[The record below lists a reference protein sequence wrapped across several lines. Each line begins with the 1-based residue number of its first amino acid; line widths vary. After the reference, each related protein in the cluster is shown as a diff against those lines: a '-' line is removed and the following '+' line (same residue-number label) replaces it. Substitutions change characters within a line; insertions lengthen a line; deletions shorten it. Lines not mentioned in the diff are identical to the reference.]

1 MNIKDMARNSTNEKN
16 SKIYNI
22 FRGSLVAILITII
35 SLLIFSI
42 LLTHTNISEKSIVPV
57 ITIITAVS
65 ILTGSI
71 LSVSKIENRG
81 LFNGALVGLIYI
93 LAIYILSSIIN
104 KNFAINLNSL
114 ILISSAVIS
123 GMMGGIIGVNMNNK
137 KR

>member
-1 MNIKDMARNSTNEKN
+1 MNIKDIARNSTNEKN

-104 KNFAINLNSL
+104 KNFTINLNSL

>member
-1 MNIKDMARNSTNEKN
+1 MNIKDIARNSTNEKN

>member
-1 MNIKDMARNSTNEKN
+1 MNIKDIARNSTNEKN

-42 LLTHTNISEKSIVPV
+42 LLTYTNISEKSIVPV

>member
-1 MNIKDMARNSTNEKN
+1 MNIKDIARNSTNEKN

-22 FRGSLVAILITII
+22 FRGCLVAILITII

-81 LFNGALVGLIYI
+81 LFNGALVGLTYI

>member
-1 MNIKDMARNSTNEKN
+1 MNIKDIARNSTNEKD

-22 FRGSLVAILITII
+22 FRGSLAAILITII

>member
-1 MNIKDMARNSTNEKN
+1 MNIKDIARNSTNEKN

-81 LFNGALVGLIYI
+81 LFNGALVGLTYI

-114 ILISSAVIS
+114 ILISSAVVS

>member
-1 MNIKDMARNSTNEKN
+1 MNIKDIARNSTNEKN

-81 LFNGALVGLIYI
+81 FFNGALVGLIYI

>member
-1 MNIKDMARNSTNEKN
+1 MNIKDIARNSTNEKN

-42 LLTHTNISEKSIVPV
+42 LLTHTNISEKSIMPV

>member
-1 MNIKDMARNSTNEKN
+1 MNIKDIARNSTNEKN

-81 LFNGALVGLIYI
+81 FFNGALVGLTYI

>member
-1 MNIKDMARNSTNEKN
+1 MNIKDIARNSTNEKN

-42 LLTHTNISEKSIVPV
+42 LLTHTNISEKSIMPV

-65 ILTGSI
+65 ILTGNI

>member
-1 MNIKDMARNSTNEKN
+1 MNIKDIARNSTNEKN

-81 LFNGALVGLIYI
+81 LFNGALVGLTYI

-123 GMMGGIIGVNMNNK
+123 GMLGGIIGVNMNNK

>member
-1 MNIKDMARNSTNEKN
+1 MNIKDIARNSTNEKN

-22 FRGSLVAILITII
+22 FRGCLVAILITII

>member
-1 MNIKDMARNSTNEKN
+1 MNIKDIARNSTNEKN

-81 LFNGALVGLIYI
+81 LFNGALVGLTYI

>member
-1 MNIKDMARNSTNEKN
+1 MNIKDIARNSTNEKN

-81 LFNGALVGLIYI
+81 LFNGALVGLTYI

-104 KNFAINLNSL
+104 KNFTINLNSL